1 MPQSKHAGRRHE
13 TPRGIRTDEAQQIR
27 SSEADASGA
36 VGNSLAIV
44 GGMGTEASDFAA
56 LQTAVNHYSAA
67 RYEQAEGIAR
77 RLSRRPEV
85 GGQATLLL
93 GKILME
99 SGRAPQ
105 AIFEL
110 ERLVKQL
117 PGDVDALLSLHLAH
131 VAARQVDKA
140 IAIGEKAY
148 EASGKSDS
156 VAASI
161 GALLVL
167 EGRYSEAE
175 VWHERARAVN
185 RVNGKSILGLA
196 RIYSATLRGSEA
208 VKLLRS
214 MREEGVLGVGMFRHL
229 AYYLRYASG
238 SDPREVFELQKMAGA
253 LTAREA
259 DGMPPRLNVDRDPD
273 RRLTI
278 GYISP
283 DFRVHACSHFMEPLF
298 AARDRDAFK
307 VIAYSASIYKD
318 AVTER
323 FRKMADGWYDA
334 ATVSS
339 PILAKRIAD
348 DRVDIVFDLAGHTSG
363 TKLACLAMRPAP
375 LTANYIGFPD
385 STGTPGID
393 FRFVDSI
400 TDPPGAEAFATERL
414 VRLDP
419 CFLCYRPPM
428 DAPPVAPSPC
438 ETSGRITFGS
448 FNAIDKV
455 SEATLDAWAEV
466 LKRVPDSRLFL
477 KGIALGDPA
486 VAARAADHFQR
497 RGVDPARLE
506 LMARTKG
513 LTEHLNAYGRMDIA
527 LDTFPYNGTTTTC
540 EALWMGV
547 PVVGFTGQVHSGRVT
562 ASLVKAVGLGELIA
576 PDVAGYIEKAV
587 QLASDPARVVAYRRS
602 MRDRVAASPL
612 RDEAAF
618 MRRFEAII
626 RSLWREW
633 CATPA

>member
-1 MPQSKHAGRRHE
+1 
-13 TPRGIRTDEAQQIR
+13 
-27 SSEADASGA
+27 
-36 VGNSLAIV
+36 
-44 GGMGTEASDFAA
+44 MGTEASDLAA
-56 LQTAVNHYSAA
+56 LQTAVSHYTAA
-67 RYEQAEGIAR
+67 RYDQAEAIAR
-77 RLSRRPEV
+77 RLSRRPEI
-85 GGQATLLL
+85 GEQATLLL

-110 ERLVKQL
+110 ERLVKL
-117 PGDVDALLSLHLAH
+117 SPGNVDALMSLHLAH

-140 IAIGEKAY
+140 IAVAERAY
-148 EASGKSDS
+148 EASGRSDS
-156 VAASI
+156 VAASL
-161 GALLVL
+161 GAFLVL
-167 EGRYSEAE
+167 EGRYTEAE
-175 VWHERARAVN
+175 VWHERARAAN
-185 RVNGKSILGLA
+185 PVNGKAILGLA
-196 RIYSATLRGSEA
+196 RIYSATLRGPEA
-208 VKLLRS
+208 VSLLRR
-214 MREEGVLGVGMFRHL
+214 MKEQGVLGVGMFRHL

-238 SDPREVFELQKMAGA
+238 SDPREMFELQKVAGA

-259 DGMPPRLNVDRDPD
+259 DGMPPQLHIDRNPD

-298 AARDRDAFK
+298 AARDREAFK

-334 ATVSS
+334 ATVSI
-339 PILAKRIAD
+339 PVLAKKIAD

-363 TKLACLAMRPAP
+363 TKLACLALRPAP

-393 FRFVDSI
+393 FRMVDSI
-400 TDPPGAEAFATERL
+400 TDPPGAEALATERL
-414 VRLDP
+414 IRLDP
-419 CFLCYRPPM
+419 CFLCYRPPA

-438 ETSGRITFGS
+438 EANGRITFGS
-448 FNAIDKV
+448 FNAVDKI
-455 SEATLDAWAEV
+455 SEATLDAWAEI

-477 KGIALGDPA
+477 KGIALGDPS
-486 VAARAADHFQR
+486 VAQRAADHFQR
-497 RGVDPARLE
+497 RGVDPGRIE

-513 LTEHLNAYGRMDIA
+513 LAEHLNAYGRMDIA

-547 PVVGFTGQVHSGRVT
+547 PVVAFTGQVHASRVS
-562 ASLVKAVGLGELIA
+562 ASLLHAAGLSELVA
-576 PDVAGYIEKAV
+576 SDVAGYIDTAV
-587 QLASDPARVVAYRRS
+587 RLASDPARIVAYRRG
-602 MRDRVAASPL
+602 MRERVAASPL
-612 RDEAAF
+612 RDESAF
-618 MRRFEAII
+618 MRRFESTL

-633 CATPA
+633 CAASM